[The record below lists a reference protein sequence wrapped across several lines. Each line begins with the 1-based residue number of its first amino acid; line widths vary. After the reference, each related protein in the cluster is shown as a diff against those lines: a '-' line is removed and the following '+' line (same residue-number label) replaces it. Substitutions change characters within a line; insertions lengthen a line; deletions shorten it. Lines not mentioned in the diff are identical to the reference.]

1 MYSISSVLK
10 SLPQNF
16 IPIWFSGKYRGAA
29 VQRILSAHP
38 ESAWEKSWCSSLDD
52 STTHPLQFP
61 ESVDSFLGSK
71 ENYYY
76 KGGFKSAHAW
86 AHTGLS
92 LHSADKATVKN
103 FARLSL
109 KYPTK
114 LVFFAQHP
122 TDFSDIVVKKRNI
135 FLFSSDFKELS
146 KRPFKDINT
155 LKKVEPINHPN
166 VLNIDIARLFSSDY
180 ETFFN
185 EYLQLVHYFDLT
197 IQTNAVRAFI
207 LRYLERERYVSN
219 F

>member
-1 MYSISSVLK
+1 MFSISSILK
-10 SLPQNF
+10 SLPNNF

-38 ESAWEKSWCSSLDD
+38 ESVWEKSWCNSLDA
-52 STTHPLQFP
+52 STLHPLQFP
-61 ESVDSFLGSK
+61 ECVDSFIGTTD
-71 ENYYY
+71 NYKF
-76 KGGFKSAHAW
+76 KGGFKAAHAW

-92 LHSADKATVKN
+92 LHSTDKTVVQN
-103 FARLSL
+103 FARLSY
-109 KYPTK
+109 KYPIK

-122 TDFSDIVVKKRNI
+122 EDFSDIVVKKRNV
-135 FLFSSDFKELS
+135 FLYSSDFTELS

-155 LKKVEPINHPN
+155 LKKVKPIDHAN
-166 VLNIDIARLFSSDY
+166 VLNIDIAHLFSSDY

-185 EYLQLVHYFDLT
+185 EYLKLVSYFDLT

-207 LRYLERERYVSN
+207 LRYLERERYISN